1 MAFEDTLIVDRA
13 ITEIGDPPKLRP
25 KAYPQPGDKRF
36 GRSSVGNTL
45 LPGIDGRKMW
55 ARRYRDLVAAI
66 TSDSDQ
72 CRLSLIRRF
81 AGATCFAELL
91 EAKLA
96 AGEEV
101 SIQTHA
107 MLSSALVQLSNKI
120 DDDDRKIGRP
130 K

>member
-1 MAFEDTLIVDRA
+1 MAFEDTLIVGRA

-45 LPGIDGRKMW
+45 LPGTDGRNMW